1 MALVFEWDPDKDK
14 ANRRKH
20 GVGFEEAL
28 TVFEDPLAGVR
39 PDPRHSVGEERFVIL
54 GRSTRDRFLTV
65 MFTERGENRIR
76 LFSARR
82 ATTHERKTYEED
94 YR

>member
-1 MALVFEWDPDKDK
+1 MDLQFEWDPKK
-14 ANRRKH
+14 EAANRRKH

-28 TVFEDPLAGVR
+28 TVFGDALAGIQ
-39 PDPRHSVGEERFVIL
+39 PDPRHSVDEERFAIL
-54 GRSTRDRFLTV
+54 GQSDQRRLLAV
-65 MFTERGENRIR
+65 MFTVRAENRIR

-82 ATTHERKTYEED
+82 ATGHERRSYEED